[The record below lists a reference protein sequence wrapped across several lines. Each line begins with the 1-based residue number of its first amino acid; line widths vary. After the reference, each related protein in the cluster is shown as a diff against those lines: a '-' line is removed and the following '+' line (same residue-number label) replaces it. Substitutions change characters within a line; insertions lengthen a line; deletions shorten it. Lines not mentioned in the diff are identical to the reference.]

1 MELKSRTKKIKLDKP
16 LVMGVLNV
24 TPNSF
29 YEKGKYTEVDDA
41 VARFDEMVKEGADII
56 DVGGEST
63 GPGSK
68 DVDPKDELKR
78 VLPVLKKIC
87 KKRTKCWISI
97 DTYNAKVATAALKEG
112 VNMVNDVMALRADPK
127 LVKLIKKEK
136 VPVVLMYSKDDTGR
150 TSRKKPKY
158 EDVVDDVK
166 NFLKKRIKFAKEA
179 GIDASQI
186 ILDPGQGAFISMD
199 SVESCKILKRLKEF
213 RQFGH
218 PVLVGSSR
226 KSFIGEVLDLPIEE
240 RLEGSLACA
249 TAAVLNGASIIR
261 THDVAATR
269 RAVDMAW
276 AIKNA

>member
-1 MELKSRTKKIKLDKP
+1 MELKSRTKKLKLDKP

-56 DVGGEST
+56 DIGGEST

-68 DVDPKDELKR
+68 DVDEKEELAR
-78 VLPVLKKIC
+78 VLPVLKVVC
-87 KKRTKCWISI
+87 KKRTKCWTSI
-97 DTYNAKVATAALKEG
+97 DSYKPKVVAAALKEG
-112 VNMVNDVMALRADPK
+112 VNMVNDIMALRSDPQ
-127 LVKLIKKEK
+127 LAKLIVKEK
-136 VPVVLMYSKDDTGR
+136 VPVVLMYTKDDSGR

-166 NFLKKRIKFAKEA
+166 KFLKKRIKYAKEMKIA
-179 GIDASQI
+179 ADQI

-199 SVESCKILKRLKEF
+199 PVESCKILKRLKEF

-218 PVLVGSSR
+218 PILVGSSR

-240 RLEGSLACA
+240 RLEGGLACA
-249 TAAVLNGASIIR
+249 TAAILNGASIIR

>member
-29 YEKGKYTEVDDA
+29 YEKGKYTEVNDA
-41 VARFDEMVKEGADII
+41 VARFDEMVKEGADIV

-68 DVDPKDELKR
+68 DVDAKEELKR

-97 DTYNAKVATAALKEG
+97 DTYKASVAKAALKEG
-112 VNMVNDVMALRADPK
+112 VNMVNDVMALRADPA
-127 LVKLIKKEK
+127 LVKLLKKEK
-136 VPVVLMYSKDDTGR
+136 VPVVLMYSKDDNGR

-158 EDVVDDVK
+158 EDVVNEVK
-166 NFLKKRIKFAKEA
+166 TFLKKRIKFAKES
-179 GIDASQI
+179 GIAAEQI

-199 SVESCKILKRLKEF
+199 PAESCKILKRLKEF

-226 KSFIGEVLDLPIEE
+226 KSFIGEVLDLPLEE

-249 TAAVLNGASIIR
+249 TAAILNGASIIR

-276 AIKNA
+276 AIKNS

>member
-1 MELKSRTKKIKLDKP
+1 MELLSRTKKLKLDKP

-29 YEKGKYTEVDDA
+29 YDGSKYTEVDAA

-56 DVGGEST
+56 DIGGEST

-68 DVDPKDELKR
+68 DVDEKDELKR
-78 VLPVLKKIC
+78 VLPVLKVVC
-87 KKRTKCWISI
+87 KKRTKCWTSI
-97 DTYNAKVATAALKEG
+97 DSYKPKVVAAALKEG
-112 VNMVNDVMALRADPK
+112 VNMVNDILALRSDPK
-127 LVKLIKKEK
+127 LAKLIAKEK
-136 VPVVLMYSKDDTGR
+136 VPVVLMYTKDHDGR

-158 EDVVDDVK
+158 EDVVEDVK
-166 NFLKKRIKFAKEA
+166 KFLKKRIKYAKEA
-179 GIDASQI
+179 GISAEQI

-199 SVESCKILKRLKEF
+199 PVESCKVLKRLKEF

-218 PVLVGSSR
+218 PLLVGSSR
-226 KSFIGEVLDLPIEE
+226 KSFIGEVLDLPLEE

-249 TAAVLNGASIIR
+249 VAAILNGASIIR

>member
-29 YEKGKYTEVDDA
+29 YEKGKYVEVDDA

-56 DVGGEST
+56 DIGGEST

-68 DVDPKDELKR
+68 DVDEKDELKR
-78 VLPVLKKIC
+78 VLPVLKKVC
-87 KKRTKCWISI
+87 KKRTKCWTSI
-97 DTYNAKVATAALKEG
+97 DSYKPKVVAAALKEG
-112 VNMVNDVMALRADPK
+112 VNMVNDIMALRSDPK
-127 LVKLIKKEK
+127 LAKLIVKEK
-136 VPVVLMYSKDDTGR
+136 VPVVLMYTKDDSGR

-158 EDVVDDVK
+158 EDVVDEVK
-166 NFLKKRIKFAKEA
+166 KFLKKRIKYAKEMKIA
-179 GIDASQI
+179 PEQI

-199 SVESCKILKRLKEF
+199 PVQSCKILKRLKEF

-226 KSFIGEVLDLPIEE
+226 KSFIGETLDLPIEE
-240 RLEGSLACA
+240 RLEGGLACA
-249 TAAVLNGASIIR
+249 TAAILNGASIIR

>member
-1 MELKSRTKKIKLDKP
+1 MELKSRTKKLKLDKP

-68 DVDPKDELKR
+68 DVAPKDELKR

-97 DTYNAKVATAALKEG
+97 DTYNANVATAALKEG

-158 EDVVDDVK
+158 EDVVNDVK
-166 NFLKKRIKFAKEA
+166 TFLKKRIKFAKEA
-179 GIDASQI
+179 GISAEQI
-186 ILDPGQGAFISMD
+186 ILDPGQGAFVSMD
-199 SVESCKILKRLKEF
+199 CKESCKILKRLKEF

-240 RLEGSLACA
+240 RLEGGLACA

-276 AIKNA
+276 AIKNS